1 MNIGFSTGSLAYGD
15 FEAGIQMQLATA
27 ANVIELSALRENELE
42 NLLEVIDDLHL
53 DQFDYVSFHAPSK
66 LIHLSEK
73 DLIKQLSIVAEKQ
86 FNIIVHPDIIQD
98 FSEWKIFGDL
108 LCIENM
114 DKRKPIGQTTY
125 DLLEIFEML
134 PDASFCFDL
143 AHAKQVDPTMI
154 EAISI
159 AKVFKDKIKELH
171 ISDVNSRSVH
181 EPLNL
186 EAILSFRKLKKYLN
200 EKTPI
205 ILETP
210 VLENQLDHQIR
221 LAKLIFDDSIF
232 DDFMN
237 EWNLQVD
244 HPTGIVSSRL
254 SGIQRSYDFEHL

>member
-15 FEAGIQMQLATA
+15 FASGIQMQLATT

-42 NLLEVIDDLHL
+42 ILLKAIGNINLE
-53 DQFDYVSFHAPSK
+53 QFDYVSFHAPSK
-66 LIHLSEK
+66 LINLREK
-73 DLIKQLSIVAEKQ
+73 DLIKLLSVVAEQ
-86 FNIIVHPDIIQD
+86 HFNIIVHPDIIQD
-98 FSEWKIFGDL
+98 FSQWKVFGDF

-114 DKRKPIGQTTY
+114 DKRKPIGQTTN
-125 DLLEIFEML
+125 DLLEIFERL

-159 AKVFKDKIKELH
+159 ANVFKGRIKQLH

-186 EAILSFRKLKKYLN
+186 EAILAFRKLRKYLN
-200 EKTPI
+200 KETPM

-210 VLENQLDHQIR
+210 VFQDQLDFQIK
-221 LAKLIFDDSIF
+221 LATMIFDDSIF
-232 DDFMN
+232 NDFMN
-237 EWNLQVD
+237 EWKLQVD
-244 HPTGIVSSRL
+244 DPTGIVSAL
-254 SGIQRSYDFEHL
+254 SGKGEFA